1 VHEETPRAP
10 GRAAWAAGAGRRRLP
25 VATLTL
31 LVVLASTLALTA
43 DSTTA
48 DQPAVAPTV
57 APGATAAAA
66 KRDVTAGRARAELRR
81 QVTAALRHA
90 TAPPSAPLTGVEVSG
105 ERLAELERQPAAVVK
120 IPNNAEARP
129 HTGIEQADIVY
140 EQETEGGT
148 TRFAAVFHSQIPEVV
163 GNIRS
168 ARFVDV
174 DLVAPYGA
182 VFLYAGAR
190 GEVLE
195 QIEAAGL
202 VSVGAGGPG
211 YFTTTERRPPH
222 HLYSRL
228 PEAMAERPE
237 ATPPPRV
244 GWAFD
249 PEPPEGGIDI
259 EGRVRVLMSHIAA
272 TSWEHDPEAGVF
284 RRYQN
289 DLPHQVTGPERI
301 GAANVLVLDI
311 DVRERDSHGA
321 PVYLLEGEGDAL
333 LLRDGRAYELTW
345 AKAGTTERLELL
357 DGVRSATLAPG
368 PTWVM
373 LTYDGTVEDVIE
385 ELEQR

>member
-1 VHEETPRAP
+1 VHEATPPAREP
-10 GRAAWAAGAGRRRLP
+10 AAWAAGGRRRRLP

-31 LVVLASTLALTA
+31 LVVLVSTLALTA

-48 DQPAVAPTV
+48 DQAGRGPTV
-57 APGATAAAA
+57 APGVTAAEAQRDLTAA
-66 KRDVTAGRARAELRR
+66 RVRAELRR
-81 QVTAALRHA
+81 QVAAALRHA
-90 TAPPSAPLTGVEVSG
+90 NAPPSAPLTGVEVSG
-105 ERLAELERQPAAVVK
+105 EQLVELERQPAAVVK

-182 VFLYAGAR
+182 VFVYAGAR

-195 QIEAAGL
+195 QIETAGL

-211 YFTTTERRPPH
+211 YFTTTARRPPH

-228 PEAMAERPE
+228 REAIAERPE
-237 ATPPPRV
+237 ATPPPRA

-259 EGRVRVLMSHIAA
+259 EGRVRVVMSHIAA
-272 TSWEHDPEAGVF
+272 TSWEYDPEVGVF
-284 RRYQN
+284 RRFQN
-289 DLPHQVTGPERI
+289 DLPHEVTGPERI
-301 GAANVLVLDI
+301 GAANVVLLDI
-311 DVRERDSHGA
+311 EVRERDSHNA
-321 PVYLLEGEGDAL
+321 PVYRLEGEGDAL
-333 LLRDGRAYELTW
+333 LLRDGRAYEIAW
-345 AKAGTTERLELL
+345 AKAGTTEQLELL
-357 DGVRSATLAPG
+357 DGIRSATLAPG

-373 LTYDGTVEDVIE
+373 LTYDGTVDDVIE